1 MRCGGWGLGT
11 VVPATATTG
20 QLQAAPSASAVAPT
34 LRRSIS
40 CILPNRSPAR
50 RIRHPPSCAAP
61 RPSRLDNPEARIH
74 QTSSQNHPDRGQR
87 PAAMSYDQLSS
98 LESGSRRGGYTDDP
112 AFQDLQYELKGKLQS
127 LLSGN
132 RKLANDVNVLGT
144 KKDTPR
150 LRERVHSS
158 MEKSRELCREIGEG
172 VKRLQSW
179 DELSK
184 QQKYEQ
190 TKVSSDFQAALQ
202 EFQGLQRKALEKE
215 KASVS
220 AARAAHDAEAGHAG
234 GQGAPLEQLQQQQ
247 QLSQMA
253 PQDEVD
259 FQESLIIE
267 REEEIRNI
275 EQGVGD
281 LNVLFRQV
289 AQIVDEQDVGI
300 RTIADNVENVQD
312 NTRQA
317 DIETRQA
324 ARYQKAARNKSC
336 CLLLILA
343 VILTIVILAIVL
355 G

>member
-1 MRCGGWGLGT
+1 
-11 VVPATATTG
+11 
-20 QLQAAPSASAVAPT
+20 
-34 LRRSIS
+34 
-40 CILPNRSPAR
+40 
-50 RIRHPPSCAAP
+50 
-61 RPSRLDNPEARIH
+61 
-74 QTSSQNHPDRGQR
+74 
-87 PAAMSYDQLSS
+87 MSYDQLSS
-98 LESGSRRGGYTDDP
+98 LESGRRPGYSDDP
-112 AFQDLQYELKGKLQS
+112 GFQDLQYELKSKLQS
-127 LLSGN
+127 LLSSN

-150 LRERVHSS
+150 LRERVHNS
-158 MEKSRELCREIGEG
+158 MDKTRELCREIGDG
-172 VKRLQSW
+172 VKRLQTW
-179 DELSK
+179 DDLSK

-202 EFQGLQRKALEKE
+202 EFQDLQRRALEKE
-215 KASVS
+215 KASVT
-220 AARAAHDAEAGHAG
+220 AARAAHESES
-234 GQGAPLEQLQQQQ
+234 GQASGQTSAPLEQLQQQQ
-247 QLSQMA
+247 QLPQLA

-259 FQESLIIE
+259 FQETLIIE

-300 RTIADNVENVQD
+300 RTIADNVENVHD